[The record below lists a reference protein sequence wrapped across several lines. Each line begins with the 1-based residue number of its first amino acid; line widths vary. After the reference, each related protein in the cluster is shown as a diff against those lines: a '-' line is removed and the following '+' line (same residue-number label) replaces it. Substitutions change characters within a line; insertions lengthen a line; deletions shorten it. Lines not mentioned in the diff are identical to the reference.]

1 MVVVLGLIY
10 MLLFVAAFAT
20 LAFGLDS
27 GNSRATTVGIVLVA
41 IWVCCAVIH

>member
-27 GNSRATTVGIVLVA
+27 GNSRVATVGIVLVA
-41 IWVCCAVIH
+41 IWSCWAVIH

>member
-41 IWVCCAVIH
+41 IWGCCAVIH